1 MIKNTNKKSITIQ
14 DVYPDLSPED
24 QAEAEY
30 NLKSYVRLIWRI
42 YERVKR
48 ENPDLLTRLLKKGRF

>member
-1 MIKNTNKKSITIQ
+1 MFEKKKRITIQ
-14 DVYPDLSPED
+14 EVYPDLLPEE

-30 NLKSYVRLIWRI
+30 NLREYALLVWRI

-48 ENPDLLTRLLKKGRF
+48 ENPEILTEMLKNDKV

>member
-1 MIKNTNKKSITIQ
+1 MFEKKKRITIE
-14 DVYPDLSPED
+14 DVYPDFTPEE

-30 NLKSYVRLIWRI
+30 NLREYALLVWGI

-48 ENPDLLTRLLKKGRF
+48 ENPEILTEMLKKDRV

>member
-1 MIKNTNKKSITIQ
+1 MLAAKKRMTIQ
-14 DVYPDLSPED
+14 DVYPDLSPEE

-30 NLKSYVRLIWRI
+30 NLREYALLVWRI

-48 ENPDLLTRLLKKGRF
+48 ENPELLTEILKGDRV